1 MSIIENLKLKK
12 EVKKIRLSVKIDEDL
27 KSDLSKICDEN
38 EIKIDDFVN
47 EVLRQSYQ
55 KEVKKNKK
63 SEVWNG

>member
-55 KEVKKNKK
+55 KEVKKIKK
-63 SEVWNG
+63 VRY